1 MTNEIN
7 QESEVA
13 SPATPNTDLT
23 VSDLSA
29 LKSIIDVASERGT
42 FKAAELELVGKVYN
56 KLSAFL
62 NAVTKKD

>member
-13 SPATPNTDLT
+13 GTTTPTPDLT

-62 NAVTKKD
+62 NAVNKKD

>member
-13 SPATPNTDLT
+13 GPATPTPDLT